1 VTAVLDI
8 AGIGIGPANLSLA
21 ALCEEAGGDVRAR
34 FFERKAAFS
43 WHRGMMLP
51 GARLQCSWI
60 KDLVTPVAP
69 ASRFGFL
76 SYLADR
82 RRLFA
87 FVNAGFDA
95 VSREEFE
102 DYLSW
107 AAERLPSLRWN
118 REVRSVS
125 FEGGAF
131 CVLAGEERVRAR
143 HLVVGVGHRP
153 AMPPCLE
160 PHRGARCVHSSEY
173 MERGG
178 PGLEGRRVAV
188 VGGGQSG
195 AEIALH
201 ALRAAAGEAPP
212 ASVAWISRR
221 SNFLPLDETHF
232 TNEHFTPAYVDHFFG
247 LPAER
252 RRGLLREQRMMSD
265 GISPSTLR
273 ELYEEVYR
281 LRFLRPGPAP
291 GPRLLPGRSLVAC
304 EAAGDSF
311 RLTVQEEDTGL
322 RETLTADLVVA
333 ATGYRTELPP
343 CLDGLGV
350 ECDPETGGPRLGR
363 RYAAA
368 WDGPGEN
375 RVYVQN
381 AGRVSHGIA
390 DPQLALLAWRAAAIL
405 NDALGRPAFALG
417 DAGSV
422 IEWSRESDNDRP
434 CP

>member
-1 VTAVLDI
+1 MTAVLDI

-21 ALCEEAGGDVRAR
+21 ALCAEAGGSVNAR
-34 FFERKAAFS
+34 FFDRKPAFS

-69 ASRFGFL
+69 VSRFGFL

-82 RRLFA
+82 GRLFA

-95 VSREEFE
+95 VSREEFA

-107 AAERLPSLRWN
+107 AAGRLPSLRWN
-118 REVRSVS
+118 REVRRVS
-125 FEGGAF
+125 FDAGSFA
-131 CVLAGEERVRAR
+131 VLAGNELVHAR

-153 AMPPCLE
+153 WLPPCLE
-160 PHRGARCVHSSEY
+160 PSRGATCLHSSEF
-173 MERGG
+173 MERT
-178 PGLEGRRVAV
+178 PRLDGRRVAV
-188 VGGGQSG
+188 IGGGQSG

-201 ALRAAAGEAPP
+201 AFRAAGGGTP

-232 TNEHFTPAYVDHFFG
+232 TNEHFTPAYADHFFR

-252 RRGLLREQRMMSD
+252 RERLLRDQRMMSD

-273 ELYEEVYR
+273 DLYEAVYR
-281 LRFLRPGPAP
+281 LRFLQRGAP
-291 GPRLLPGRSLVAC
+291 EPRLLPGRALVAC
-304 EAAGDSF
+304 GTAGNAFS
-311 RLTVQEEDTGL
+311 LTVQEEDTGL
-322 RETLTADLVVA
+322 RETLTADVVVA
-333 ATGYRTELPP
+333 ATGYRMALPS
-343 CLDGLGV
+343 CLDSLGIALG
-350 ECDPETGGPRLGR
+350 PETGAPRLGR

-368 WDGPGEN
+368 WDGPPGN

-381 AGRVSHGIA
+381 AGRASHGIA
-390 DPQLALLAWRAAAIL
+390 DPQLALLAWRSAAIL
-405 NDALGRPAFALG
+405 NDVLGRPAFATG
-417 DAGSV
+417 QEGSL
-422 IEWSRESDNDRP
+422 IEWSRDGDAI
-434 CP
+434 

>member
-1 VTAVLDI
+1 MTEVLDI
-8 AGIGIGPANLSLA
+8 AGLGAGPANLSLA
-21 ALCEEAGGDVRAR
+21 ALCEEAGGGVRAR
-34 FFERKAAFS
+34 FFDRKPAFS

-51 GARLQCSWI
+51 GARLQCSWV

-87 FVNAGFDA
+87 FVNAGFEA
-95 VSREEFE
+95 VSREEFA

-118 REVRSVS
+118 RDVRGVS
-125 FEGGAF
+125 FEDGAF
-131 CVLAGEERVRAR
+131 AVVAGNERVRAR
-143 HLVVGVGHRP
+143 HLVVGVGHQP
-153 AMPPCLE
+153 FLPKCLG

-173 MERGG
+173 MERRPSLG
-178 PGLEGRRVAV
+178 GRRVAV

-201 ALRAAAGEAPP
+201 ALRAAGGAPP

-232 TNEHFTPAYVDHFFG
+232 TNEHFAPAYAKHFFG

-252 RRGLLREQRMMSD
+252 RRRLLDEQRMMGD

-273 ELYEEVYR
+273 ELYEEVYS
-281 LRFLRPGPAP
+281 LRFLRPGPP
-291 GPRLLPGRSLVAC
+291 EPRLLPGRSLVAC
-304 EAAGDSF
+304 EAAGGAF

-322 RETLTADLVVA
+322 RETLAADVVVA
-333 ATGYRTELPP
+333 ATGYRTELPS

-350 ECDPETGGPRLGR
+350 ARDPETGGPRLGR

-368 WDGPGEN
+368 WDGPREN

-381 AGRVSHGIA
+381 AGRASHGIA
-390 DPQLALLAWRAAAIL
+390 DPQLALLAWRSATIL
-405 NDALGRPAFALG
+405 NDALGRRAFALDG
-417 DAGSV
+417 ENAL
-422 IEWSRESDNDRP
+422 IEWSRDGEDR
-434 CP
+434 

>member
-1 VTAVLDI
+1 MTAALDI

-21 ALCEEAGGDVRAR
+21 ALCEGDGEVRAR
-34 FFERKAAFS
+34 FFDSKPAFS

-82 RRLFA
+82 GRLFA

-95 VSREEFE
+95 VSREEFA

-118 REVRSVS
+118 REVRRVCY
-125 FEGGAF
+125 EAGAF
-131 CVLAGEERVRAR
+131 ALLAGDELVRAH

-153 AMPPCLE
+153 SMPPCLE
-160 PHRGARCVHSSEY
+160 PHRGARCLHSSDY
-173 MERGG
+173 MERGPDLAG
-178 PGLEGRRVAV
+178 KHVAV

-201 ALRAAAGEAPP
+201 ALRGAAVGAPP
-212 ASVAWISRR
+212 AAVAWISRR

-232 TNEHFTPAYVDHFFG
+232 TNEHFTPAYADHFFG
-247 LPAER
+247 LTADR
-252 RRGLLREQRMMSD
+252 RRRLLAEQRMMSD

-281 LRFLRPGPAP
+281 LRFLRPGSPP
-291 GPRLLPGRSLVAC
+291 EPRLLPGRSLVAC
-304 EAAGDSF
+304 EAVGDGY
-311 RLTVQEEDTGL
+311 RLTVREEDTGL
-322 RETLTADLVVA
+322 RETLAADLVVA

-350 ECDPETGGPRLGR
+350 ERDPETGAPEPGR
-363 RYAAA
+363 RYAVA
-368 WDGPGEN
+368 WDGPREN
-375 RVYVQN
+375 RVYLQN
-381 AGRVSHGIA
+381 AGRASHGIA
-390 DPQLALLAWRAAAIL
+390 DPQLALLAWRSAAIL
-405 NDALGRPAFALG
+405 NDALGRRAVAL
-417 DAGSV
+417 DRTGSV
-422 IEWSRESDNDRP
+422 IEWSRDGDQL
-434 CP
+434 